1 MPTENHSVHI
11 RVHLADARGMLDA
24 TAQGIAKPDMALA
37 YLSLNY
43 QHSMMHLQQI
53 AGDPT
58 RKIEIGQYNEMLN
71 LMREAIVALEN
82 NMRAEQEN
90 MRKQQEAMA
99 RRGGGQGGIDPN
111 TAAKLQDHQINM
123 QMRVEEA
130 KVDQQIKLADHQQKM
145 ALRDA
150 EIASKIRNS

>member
-1 MPTENHSVHI
+1 MI
-11 RVHLADARGMLDA
+11 
-24 TAQGIAKPDMALA
+24 
-37 YLSLNY
+37 
-43 QHSMMHLQQI
+43 HLQQI

-58 RKIEIGQYNEMLN
+58 RKIEVGQYNEMLN

-90 MRKQQEAMA
+90 MRKKQEAA
-99 RRGGGQGGIDPN
+99 LRNGGGQGGIDPN
-111 TAAKLQDHQINM
+111 TAAKLQDHQLAM

-130 KVDQQIKLADHQQKM
+130 KVDQQIKLADHQQRM

-150 EIASKIRNS
+150 EIASKIRSS